1 MSISHHL
8 TWLCMHYLTYA
19 QRICMHSAFDVAV
32 RCAARHTRLR
42 DNERLGIIGSSDV
55 LGGWDVKK
63 VVELTKTEDGVWTKV
78 LELLDAGEV
87 QYKYVVLTQPEYEP
101 HIDGNRLLSLAPAAP
116 ECISVVDVFSHGERS
131 LYGVEN
137 SGTGKGGA
145 DVTQCQF
152 ELMVDDGVEADHIS
166 VIGDHPALG
175 SWREEDGIALE
186 KQRGSNVW
194 SAAVHIPRGHEVTY
208 KYVIS
213 RSPITDVVGTQNRH
227 LQTTADGAKVHV
239 QDNIHHPS
247 KPPVPVGK
255 VDMSRK
261 GTSPTSAL
269 CQFDV
274 IVPGAP
280 LGTSIFLLGSHEFL
294 GEWQVPP
301 NFLSWNLRNPG

>member
-1 MSISHHL
+1 
-8 TWLCMHYLTYA
+8 
-19 QRICMHSAFDVAV
+19 
-32 RCAARHTRLR
+32 
-42 DNERLGIIGSSDV
+42 
-55 LGGWDVKK
+55 
-63 VVELTKTEDGVWTKV
+63 
-78 LELLDAGEV
+78 
-87 QYKYVVLTQPEYEP
+87 
-101 HIDGNRLLSLAPAAP
+101 
-116 ECISVVDVFSHGERS
+116 
-131 LYGVEN
+131 
-137 SGTGKGGA
+137 
-145 DVTQCQF
+145 
-152 ELMVDDGVEADHIS
+152 VEADHIS

-213 RSPITDVVGTQNRH
+213 QSPITDVVGTQNRH

-247 KPPVPVGK
+247 KPLVPVGK

-274 IVPGAP
+274 TVPGAP

-301 NFLSWNLRNPG
+301 NLLSWNRRNSG